1 MDSVSRP
8 PYPISLAAHQGAAG
22 DATGNGT
29 GAAAIRP
36 SFAALRGTVFSMGFS
51 LMLRAAMFLRSCNY

>member
-1 MDSVSRP
+1 MDPVSR

-22 DATGNGT
+22 DVTGDAS

-36 SFAALRGTVFSMGFS
+36 SFATLRGTVFAMGFT
-51 LMLRAAMFLRSCNY
+51 LMLRASMFLRSCNY

>member
-1 MDSVSRP
+1 MDSVSR

-22 DATGNGT
+22 DAIGAAE
-29 GAAAIRP
+29 AAAIRP
-36 SFAALRGTVFSMGFS
+36 SFAALRGTVFAMGFS

>member
-1 MDSVSRP
+1 MESVSR

-22 DATGNGT
+22 DVMGHAE
-29 GAAAIRP
+29 AAAIRP
-36 SFAALRGTVFSMGFS
+36 SLATLRGTVFAMGFS